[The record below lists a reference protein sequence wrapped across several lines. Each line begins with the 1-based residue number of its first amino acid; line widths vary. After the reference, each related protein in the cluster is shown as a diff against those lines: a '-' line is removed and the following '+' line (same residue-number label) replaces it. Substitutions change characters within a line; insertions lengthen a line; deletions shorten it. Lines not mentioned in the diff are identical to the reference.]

1 MIQFTAWRRLR
12 AGVLRFSEIGR
23 PVTTTPTLFAALSV
37 MPDHRTRKGRRF
49 PLAALIMISLAAILS
64 GANDLRAAAAQPEG
78 VRC

>member
-1 MIQFTAWRRLR
+1 
-12 AGVLRFSEIGR
+12 
-23 PVTTTPTLFAALSV
+23 